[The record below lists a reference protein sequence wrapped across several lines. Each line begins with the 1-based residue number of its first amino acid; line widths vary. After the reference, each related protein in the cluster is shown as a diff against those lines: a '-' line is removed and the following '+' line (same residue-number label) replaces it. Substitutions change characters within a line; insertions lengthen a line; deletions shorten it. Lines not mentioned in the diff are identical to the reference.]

1 MITTT
6 PIASP
11 SSVDIKVYRRLIGN
25 FAPKVIETEDE
36 NEAALAIVEKLLGQG
51 DKGRSPEEQTALDL
65 LATLIEQYEAR
76 VYSPAPGDPL
86 GALKLLMES
95 NNLRATDIAELFG
108 SRAKIS
114 EVLAGK
120 RTISKEQAK
129 RLGRRFGV
137 SPAVFI

>member
-1 MITTT
+1 MITRT

-25 FAPKVIETEDE
+25 FAPKVIETEEE
-36 NEAALAIVEKLLGQG
+36 NEAALAIVEKLLGKG
-51 DKGRSPEEQTALDL
+51 DEGRSAEEQTAL
-65 LATLIEQYEAR
+65 LATLIEQYETR
-76 VYSPAPGDPL
+76 IYSPAPGDPI

-95 NNLRATDIAELFG
+95 HNLRATDIAELFG
-108 SRAKIS
+108 SRAKTS

-129 RLGRRFGV
+129 RLGKRFGV
-137 SPAVFI
+137 SAAVFI